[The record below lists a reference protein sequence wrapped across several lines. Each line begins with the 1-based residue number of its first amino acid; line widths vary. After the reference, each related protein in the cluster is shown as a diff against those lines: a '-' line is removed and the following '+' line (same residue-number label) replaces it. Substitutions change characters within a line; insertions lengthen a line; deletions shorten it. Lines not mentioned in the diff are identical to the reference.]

1 MVTFIVNVSSSK
13 SKEAKIKKI
22 SIDWLK
28 ICRPYI
34 VSLELHTKY
43 FALILFCNRHRGLSN
58 FWQKNDDND
67 LTFVHKMF
75 VLYLCERYRSDVS
88 AL

>member
-1 MVTFIVNVSSSK
+1 M
-13 SKEAKIKKI
+13 
-22 SIDWLK
+22 
-28 ICRPYI
+28 
-34 VSLELHTKY
+34 
-43 FALILFCNRHRGLSN
+43 FCNRHRGLSNN